1 VASPY
6 ETKLRFF
13 SSRRQNGSHF
23 VGLLFFLR
31 YNGAVNKK
39 IIGIGG
45 LPRSGKDTVADLLI
59 ERGWFGFSF
68 GDYTRRAAL
77 ERHKDKPDPISVA
90 NMTETSNWLRETG
103 GPDVILKASL
113 AEYEEASKLRQYEGL
128 VLYSVRAPVE
138 VDWILAQG
146 GELVWV
152 EADYEVRYERAMRK
166 MREGEVRI
174 SLEEFKRQEALQW
187 QPQPGIPTEAQMNIS
202 YVKDHATRTIVN
214 NGDDLTAFQIEVE
227 KALSLN

>member
-1 VASPY
+1 M
-6 ETKLRFF
+6 
-13 SSRRQNGSHF
+13 N
-23 VGLLFFLR
+23 
-31 YNGAVNKK
+31 NKK

-59 ERGWFGFSF
+59 KRGWFGFSF

-103 GPDVILKASL
+103 GPDVILKAAL
-113 AEYEEASKLRQYEGL
+113 TEYEEASKAKQYEGL

-146 GELVWV
+146 GEIVWV
-152 EADYEVRYERAMRK
+152 ESDDEVRYQRAMHNMRK
-166 MREGEVRI
+166 GETPI
-174 SLEEFKRQEALQW
+174 SFEEFKRQEALQW
-187 QPQPGIPTEAQMNIS
+187 QPQPDIPAEVQMNIA
-202 YVKDHATRTIVN
+202 YVKGHATKIIEN
-214 NGDDLTAFQIEVE
+214 NSNDMAAFLSEAGKTLNLT
-227 KALSLN
+227 